1 MKKDKKEHLY
11 WANTAATY
19 DAATAYVVG
28 EGTQRETKAWLL
40 NQLQE
45 TDDVLELGC
54 GTGQFS
60 EAVAQKARH
69 LTATE
74 AASEML
80 DVAKGKMSPFA
91 NVVVQMEDCYRTTFP
106 DGTFD
111 VVFLGNVIHILG
123 QPMRALS
130 ESRRVLKPG
139 GRILVADATSCGMP
153 FWSKLAMGRR
163 YLRKFGLPPRENRIV
178 SPDDVAQFLEVA
190 GFQVEESR
198 LIQKETNVVC
208 VRGRK
213 KT

>member
-1 MKKDKKEHLY
+1 MKKDKKEYLY
-11 WANTAATY
+11 WGKSASTY

-28 EGTQRETKAWLL
+28 EGTQQETKAWLL

-45 TDDVLELGC
+45 TEDVLELGC

-60 EAVAQKARH
+60 EAVAQKVRH

-80 DVAKGKMSPFA
+80 DVAKGRLSPFA
-91 NVVVQMEDCYRTTFP
+91 NVIVQVEDCYRTTFP

-153 FWSKLAMGRR
+153 LWSKLAMGIR
-163 YLRKFGLPPRENRIV
+163 YLKKFGLPPRENRIV
-178 SPDDVAQFLEVA
+178 GPGDVARWLEAA

>member
-1 MKKDKKEHLY
+1 MKEYNY
-11 WANTAATY
+11 WGERARSY
-19 DAATAYVVG
+19 DAATAHVVG
-28 EGTQRETKAWLL
+28 EGTQRETKGWLL

-74 AASEML
+74 VASEML
-80 DVAKGKMSPFA
+80 DVAMRRLSPFA
-91 NVVVQMEDCYRTTFP
+91 NVIVQVEDCYRTTFP

-123 QPMRALS
+123 KPMQALT

-153 FWSKLAMGRR
+153 FWSKLAMGIR
-163 YLRKFGLPPRENRIV
+163 YLKKFGLPPRENRIV
-178 SPDDVAQFLEVA
+178 GPGDVARWLEAA

-208 VRGRK
+208 AKGRK
-213 KT
+213 QT